1 MIEHYDAIIV
11 GGGPAG
17 CSTALHAAR
26 HGLDVLLLERAKMP
40 RDKLCG
46 DALSSTSLGLLD
58 ELGVLPELLRS
69 PHMQVNRISYFSP
82 SGQNVTVPL
91 VKVDKETPVTGMICR
106 RVILDDLLY
115 RAAAERVQAQD
126 WCTVEQVTVEYGH
139 VVGVVARR
147 TGRDR
152 VHFRAPVVVG
162 ADGFSSIVAKTM
174 GLNRHREHRSFAARA
189 YYRYAL
195 GMGGALEVHFFE
207 DLLPGFMWIY
217 PTESGLTNVGIS
229 IPQYGLVQKR
239 LEPRRY
245 LQRVI
250 RSERLRDRFEFAE
263 QLDPLRTA
271 ILPVGHT
278 MRQVHGNGYLL
289 VGDAAGLVNP
299 CSSEGVANALL
310 SGKLAA
316 DAILGA
322 LDAGDASRKGL
333 MPYAD
338 KLWRSIGPGLKM
350 SDKLLE
356 LRTTRAIDSLIKS
369 ARRRPHNASWISG
382 ILVGSALPSEDLV
395 AFLGYLDFFNR

>member
-1 MIEHYDAIIV
+1 MIEHFDVIIV

-26 HGLDVLLLERAKMP
+26 LGLDVLLLEREKMP

-46 DALSSTSLGLLD
+46 DALSSTSIGVLD
-58 ELGVLPELLRS
+58 ELGLLPELLQA
-69 PHMQVNRISYFSP
+69 PHMPVNRISYFSP
-82 SGQNVTVPL
+82 SGQSVTVPMA
-91 VKVDKETPVTGMICR
+91 KVDKETPVTGMICR
-106 RVILDDLLY
+106 RVILDDMLF
-115 RAAAERVQAQD
+115 RAAAEKVRAVD
-126 WCTVEQVTVEYGH
+126 WCSVQEITVEHHH
-139 VVGVVARR
+139 VVGVVAQRGGQTR
-147 TGRDR
+147 IRY
-152 VHFRAPVVVG
+152 RAPIVVG
-162 ADGFSSIVAKTM
+162 ADGFSSIVGRAM
-174 GLNRHREHRSFAARA
+174 NIRRYREHRSFAARA
-189 YYRYAL
+189 YFRYVL
-195 GMGGALEVHFFE
+195 GISGNLEIHFFE
-207 DLLPGFMWIY
+207 DSLPGYIWIY
-217 PTESGLTNVGIS
+217 PTESGLTNVGLS

-239 LEPRRY
+239 LDPRRV
-245 LQRVI
+245 LQEAI

-263 QLDPLRTA
+263 QLEPLRTA

-278 MRQVHGNGYLL
+278 MRQVHGNGYVL

-322 LDAGDASRKGL
+322 LEAGDASRKGL

-338 KLWRSIGPGLKM
+338 RLWRTIGPGLKM

-369 ARRRPHNASWISG
+369 ARRRPHNAAWISG
-382 ILVGSALPSEDLV
+382 ILIGSALPSEDLV